1 MAGHELGKE
10 IPAAGEDAGAE
21 LPSLLLDAESDSTRE
36 HEALAALL
44 EQSDGGD
51 ALKRPRAEWF
61 EAAGMCEFVRSH
73 DLLRQYLPAVEREA
87 KRLMD
92 EVAGR
97 PGHIFNL
104 GHGIVPETPVDNV
117 KRLVELVQNHRAA

>member
-1 MAGHELGKE
+1 MYFGTGN
-10 IPAAGEDAGAE
+10 P
-21 LPSLLLDAESDSTRE
+21 
-36 HEALAALL
+36 ALAQAQAACDPDVLALDWRAPFV
-44 EQSDGGD
+44 ETWD
-51 ALKRPRAEWF
+51 ATGMRAVQGNLDPIVLCADW
-61 EAAGMCEFVRSH
+61 
-73 DLLRQYLPAVEREA
+73 PAVEREA